1 MENWLD
7 PVIKP
12 DYLRHSA
19 TTIIKNTLTFVTS
32 KVRELL
38 QIFTQQNLDWNSI
51 GRQRGTKTIRMF
63 SQKKS
68 LTYAEQQLPYPE
80 IYLVYF

>member
-1 MENWLD
+1 MKNWLD

-12 DYLRHSA
+12 DYSTHLT
-19 TTIIKNTLTFVTS
+19 TTIIKNTLTFV
-32 KVRELL
+32 LFYM
-38 QIFTQQNLDWNSI
+38 FTEQNLDWNSI

-68 LTYAEQQLPYPE
+68 LTYAEQQLPYLE

>member
-12 DYLRHSA
+12 YYLRYSA

-38 QIFTQQNLDWNSI
+38 HIFTKQNLDWNSI

-63 SQKKS
+63 SHKKS
-68 LTYAEQQLPYPE
+68 LIYAE
-80 IYLVYF
+80 

>member
-1 MENWLD
+1 MMYKLVFVLLSLYMENWLD

-38 QIFTQQNLDWNSI
+38 HIFTKQNLNWNSI

-63 SQKKS
+63 SHKKS
-68 LTYAEQQLPYPE
+68 LIYAE
-80 IYLVYF
+80 

>member
-1 MENWLD
+1 MKNWPD

-12 DYLRHSA
+12 DYSKHSA
-19 TTIIKNTLTFVTS
+19 TTIIKTTLTFVIRN
-32 KVRELL
+32 VRELFYM
-38 QIFTQQNLDWNSI
+38 FTEQNLDWNSI